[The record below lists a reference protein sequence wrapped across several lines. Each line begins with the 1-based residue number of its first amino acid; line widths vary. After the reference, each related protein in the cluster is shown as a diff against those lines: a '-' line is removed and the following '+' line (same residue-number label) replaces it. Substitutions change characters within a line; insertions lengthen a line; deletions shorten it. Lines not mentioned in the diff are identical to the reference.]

1 VTNLTV
7 DQRAAF
13 RLGTNPV
20 GLENIAQTCYMN
32 SLFQYYFTV
41 KPLRDAILNYEQH
54 EEGELSEEELKSKQI
69 SKWELERS
77 KRCNSLIFTVLILV
91 IEQLRLLFQELI
103 TSDLAYIRPKE
114 ELVRLTLIDVKQE
127 VEEEAVKRR
136 QSLLTNVSHS
146 MDSELPDL
154 IELEDTSVPP
164 VPVSSPTLIP
174 TTGERIPEFE
184 FPVRQ
189 TSSQMANIQINA
201 EDTDYEFVNLEGKDS
216 STSDQMSMDKE
227 NDQPRPSTSSSDKPL
242 EEKSPLQ
249 ESQKVNVMEVETKDP
264 DEDVEMMDFG
274 VITPP
279 KTPPPI
285 PARPR
290 RKSTWGILKYGSQQD
305 VTECITNCLSQLHAA
320 FKPEEIDSKG
330 DHIDM
335 FKRYSHLSIILTVDF
350 STFA

>member
-1 VTNLTV
+1 
-7 DQRAAF
+7 
-13 RLGTNPV
+13 
-20 GLENIAQTCYMN
+20 MN

-41 KPLRDAILNYEQH
+41 KPLRDAILNHEEH

-77 KRCNSLIFTVLILV
+77 KRCISLISIVLILV

-136 QSLLTNVSHS
+136 QSLLTNVSLS

-154 IELEDTSVPP
+154 IELEDTFVPP

-174 TTGERIPEFE
+174 TSGERVPEFE
-184 FPVRQ
+184 SPVRQ
-189 TSSQMANIQINA
+189 TSSQIANIQISA
-201 EDTDYEFVNLEGKDS
+201 EDTDYEFVNLESKGS

-227 NDQPRPSTSSSDKPL
+227 NDQQARPVSASSTDKSL
-242 EEKSPLQ
+242 QEKSPLQ

-264 DEDVEMMDFG
+264 DDDVEMTDFG
-274 VITPP
+274 VMTPP

-290 RKSTWGILKYGSQQD
+290 RKSTWGVLKYGSQQD

-320 FKPEEIDSKG
+320 FKSEEIDSKG

-335 FKRYSHLSIILTVDF
+335 FKRYSHLSTKLTADY
-350 STFA
+350 STFE

>member
-1 VTNLTV
+1 
-7 DQRAAF
+7 
-13 RLGTNPV
+13 
-20 GLENIAQTCYMN
+20 MN

-41 KPLRDAILNYEQH
+41 KPLRDAIMNHEEH

-77 KRCNSLIFTVLILV
+77 KRCISIISIVLILV

-136 QSLLTNVSHS
+136 QSLLTNVSLS

-174 TTGERIPEFE
+174 TSRERVPEFE
-184 FPVRQ
+184 SPVRQ
-189 TSSQMANIQINA
+189 TSSQIANIQIGA
-201 EDTDYEFVNLEGKDS
+201 EDTDYEFVNHESKGS
-216 STSDQMSMDKE
+216 STSDQMFMDKE
-227 NDQPRPSTSSSDKPL
+227 NDQQARPVSASSTNKSL
-242 EEKSPLQ
+242 QEKSPLQ

-264 DEDVEMMDFG
+264 DDDVEMTDFDFG

-285 PARPR
+285 PARLR
-290 RKSTWGILKYGSQQD
+290 GKSTWGVLTYGSQQD
-305 VTECITNCLSQLHAA
+305 VTEYITNCLSQLHAA

-335 FKRYSHLSIILTVDF
+335 FKRYSHLSIMLTADY
-350 STFA
+350 STFE

>member
-1 VTNLTV
+1 MV

-13 RLGTNPV
+13 RQGTNPV

-41 KPLRDAILNYEQH
+41 KPLRDAILNHEEL

-77 KRCNSLIFTVLILV
+77 KRCISLISIVLILV

-114 ELVRLTLIDVKQE
+114 ELIRLTLIDVKQE

-136 QSLLTNVSHS
+136 QSLLTNVSLS

-164 VPVSSPTLIP
+164 VPVSSPTLIA
-174 TTGERIPEFE
+174 TSGEQVPEFE
-184 FPVRQ
+184 SPVRQ
-189 TSSQMANIQINA
+189 TSSQIANIHIGS
-201 EDTDYEFVNLEGKDS
+201 EDTDYEFVNHESKGS

-227 NDQPRPSTSSSDKPL
+227 NDQQARPVSASSTDKSL
-242 EEKSPLQ
+242 QGKSALQ
-249 ESQKVNVMEVETKDP
+249 DSQKVNVMEVETKDP
-264 DEDVEMMDFG
+264 DDDVEMTDFG
-274 VITPP
+274 VMTPP

-290 RKSTWGILKYGSQQD
+290 RKSTWGVLKYGSQQD

-335 FKRYSHLSIILTVDF
+335 FKRYCHLSTMLIADY
-350 STFA
+350 STFE